1 MAKLRR
7 KAKRKIFLVLILAA
21 ILLGSYGIINYSNA
35 NLDNPIKQKI
45 DEIVV
50 PKEDPIK
57 VYTAKL
63 IATGDGL
70 VHSPIYKAAYQNGVY
85 DFTSMLTYTKEK
97 LKDYDIKYYNQET
110 VFDDNKSPVSYP
122 RFNTPSEFGDAMI
135 DAGFNMISL
144 ATNHSMDMGGDSAIV
159 SAKWWEEKEDVLTH
173 GMASSKE
180 KRDVYDIKTT
190 NGITYTM
197 LSYTYGTNGIPVPSS
212 KPWLVN
218 VYDEEM
224 VKKDIEAV
232 RDKVDILIVAM
243 HWGNEYNLNATETQR
258 NQAKYLASLG
268 VDIIIGNHSH
278 CIEPWERIGNTV
290 VFYSFGNF
298 ISNQMGADNANI
310 RKVGV
315 IGAFGTL
322 NITKTVDTEKN
333 TTDIKIDNIGAELNY
348 TYRWYDSTIGKN
360 NYKVIPF
367 SKMESKY
374 LNNYYAGKS
383 LQSVYDEF
391 STVLKKYDDSIIIE
405 PLPKNISKDITKDIA
420 NEN

>member
-1 MAKLRR
+1 MAKLKR
-7 KAKRKIFLVLILAA
+7 KAKRKIFLVLILT
-21 ILLGSYGIINYSNA
+21 ILLLGSYAVINYFKDSP
-35 NLDNPIKQKI
+35 DNPIKQKI

-70 VHSPIYKAAYQNGVY
+70 IHSGLYKAAYQNGTY
-85 DFTSMLTYTKEK
+85 DFTGMLSYTKEK

-135 DAGFNMISL
+135 DAGFNMVSL
-144 ATNHSMDMGGDSAIV
+144 ATNHSMDMGGDSAIA
-159 SAKWWEEKEDVLTH
+159 SAKWWENKKDVLTH
-173 GMASSKE
+173 GMASSSE
-180 KRDVYDIKTT
+180 ARDVYDIKEA

-197 LSYTYGTNGIPVPSS
+197 LSYTYGTNGISVPSS

-218 VYDEEM
+218 VYNEEM

-243 HWGNEYNLNATETQR
+243 HWGTEYNQNATETQR
-258 NQAKYLASLG
+258 SQAKFLAENG
-268 VDIIIGNHSH
+268 VDIILGNHSH
-278 CIEPWERIGNTV
+278 SLEPWERIGDTV

-298 ISNQMGADNANI
+298 ISNQMGAEQANV

-322 NITKTVDTEKN
+322 SITKTVDTEKD
-333 TTDIKIDNIGAELNY
+333 TTDIKIDNIGADLNY

-391 STVLKKYDDSIIIE
+391 SAVLKKYDDSIIIE
-405 PLPKNISKDITKDIA
+405 PLPKNIA